1 MIKVVFKFSHERV
14 VYFIN
19 ETGII
24 GYSSG
29 KSKVTPFFRL

>member
-1 MIKVVFKFSHERV
+1 MIKVVFKFSHEKM
-14 VYFIN
+14 VYFKN

-29 KSKVTPFFRL
+29 TKQC